1 MENKKDINA
10 LIGELVSY
18 GMENGLVDPADEV
31 CLTNQLLALFG
42 LDEYEKKEAPARKRP
57 VHEILD
63 DMLDYAVEHKILED
77 DTITAKDLF
86 DTKIMGVLT
95 PLPSQVQL
103 RFWEK

>member
-42 LDEYEKKEAPARKRP
+42 LDEYEKKAAGTKGRRRK
-57 VHEILD
+57 
-63 DMLDYAVEHKILED
+63 A
-77 DTITAKDLF
+77 
-86 DTKIMGVLT
+86 
-95 PLPSQVQL
+95 
-103 RFWEK
+103 